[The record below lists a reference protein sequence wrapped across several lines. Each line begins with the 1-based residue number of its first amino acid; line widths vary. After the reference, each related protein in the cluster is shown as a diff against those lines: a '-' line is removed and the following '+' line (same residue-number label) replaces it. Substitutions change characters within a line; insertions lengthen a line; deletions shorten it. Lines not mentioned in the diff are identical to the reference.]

1 MKRLAIALVGGVAM
15 ALVAVGTHPTSDGLH
30 GNLSR
35 QAAVG
40 APSVPTR

>member
-15 ALVAVGTHPTSDGLH
+15 ALVAVGTHPTSAGLR

-40 APSVPTR
+40 APSVTTR